1 MAVRTQVKSPSKLFQ
16 SARTRWESAGFTNS
30 DARDTKVRAIAQPT
44 IEEIVSLSEEFSR
57 AVRDLQTGSATG
69 KALDNIGALYNKPRF
84 RSTFANVSS
93 TEGSLC
99 FYVTAG
105 VFGDING
112 TLDIPLTGSIEIWS
126 DQDENEQG
134 ERVSY
139 DLEGTPTLPAS
150 SSIFFVSA
158 KAQTDGPLGNVGAQV
173 LRSHSFTG
181 YADSGAN
188 TLKVINLYPIVNGQG
203 QESDSRYRARLL
215 SHFEGMMVSNYAA
228 LQVNSLE
235 VPGVRNVQASRGW
248 FGIGTAGVFV
258 NGPEGRSNERMRAA
272 VQQQLLGSQAP
283 GALLQSLPMVE
294 ATMDVELSVKAT
306 RTLSNA
312 GQNRVRS
319 TLRQVLLGYLS
330 DAQLSR
336 YVDLDIFRDRAV
348 DALAG
353 TGINL
358 SADGF
363 FNRVYVTRSYGGNS
377 ADERNMLADVTY
389 TLEEY
394 EYPALGTL
402 TVNFE

>member
-1 MAVRTQVKSPSKLFQ
+1 MAVRTQVKNPSRLLKD
-16 SARTRWESAGFTNS
+16 ARPRWERAGFTNS

-57 AVRDLQTGSATG
+57 AIRDLQAGSATG
-69 KALDNIGALYNKPRF
+69 KALDGIGALYNKPRF
-84 RSTFANVSS
+84 KSTFANVSS

-99 FYVTAG
+99 FYVET
-105 VFGDING
+105 GDFASINLG
-112 TLDIPLTGSIEIWS
+112 LDIPLTGVVEIWS
-126 DQDENEQG
+126 DEDENEQG

-139 DLEGTPTLPAS
+139 QLDGTVTLPGA

-158 KAQTDGPLGNVGAQV
+158 TALTDGPLGNVGAQV
-173 LRSHSFTG
+173 LRNHNFSG

-188 TLKVINLYPIVNGQG
+188 TLKVINLYPIVNGQA
-203 QESDSRYRARLL
+203 QESDNRYRARLL
-215 SHFEGMMVSNYAA
+215 QYFEGMMASNLAA
-228 LQVNSLE
+228 LQVASLE
-235 VPGVRNVQASRGW
+235 VPGVRNVQNSRGW

-258 NGPEGRSNERMRAA
+258 NGPEGRSNPRMRAA
-272 VQQQLLGSQAP
+272 VQQQLLSSQAP
-283 GALLQSLPMVE
+283 GGLLQSLPMVE
-294 ATMDVELSVKAT
+294 ATMDLELSVKPN

-319 TLRQVLLGYLS
+319 ILRQVLLQYLT

-336 YVDLDIFRDRAV
+336 YVDFEVFRDRAV

-353 TGINL
+353 AGVNL
-358 SADGF
+358 NADGF
-363 FNRVYVTRSYGGNS
+363 FRKVYVAHSYGGNS
-377 ADERNMLADVTY
+377 PDERNLLSGTDY

-402 TVNFE
+402 TVTFE